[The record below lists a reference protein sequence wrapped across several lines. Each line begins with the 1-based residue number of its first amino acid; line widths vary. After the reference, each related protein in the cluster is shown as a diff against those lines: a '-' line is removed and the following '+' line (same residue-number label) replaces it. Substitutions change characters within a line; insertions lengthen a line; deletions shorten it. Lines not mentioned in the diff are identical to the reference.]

1 MMLVFGYGL
10 LFAEKI
16 SSIEPSEVSVRY
28 RRLSQL
34 FYENEELVFTIS
46 LLLCFLLIVLL
57 NLIRK
62 LLEKE
67 FLIIKDNNKISFGN
81 NQIGNIDN
89 IQSIQIINHK
99 YNSWIYMYLKDTSE
113 VLDSKRSI
121 HKMIYSIY
129 FYFNK
134 NALSINVSLFKGGS
148 SENLEKIREIIGSS
162 KRKKNRKSK
171 L

>member
-1 MMLVFGYGL
+1 MLVFGYGL

-34 FYENEELVFTIS
+34 FYENEELVFGIS
-46 LLLCFLLIVLL
+46 FLFCFLFFFIFL
-57 NLIRK
+57 NLFRK
-62 LLEKE
+62 LLQKE
-67 FLIIKDNNKISFGN
+67 FLIVKSNNKISFGN
-81 NQIGNIDN
+81 DQIGNIDN
-89 IQSIQIINHK
+89 IQSIQITNNK

-134 NALSINVSLFKGGS
+134 NALSINVSLFEGGS